1 MDPSTGSASSSPR
14 ESSTAAAN
22 ARVVDGDDGRLG
34 PAPDDVVP
42 HVGRCQREAHE
53 AVDGRVDVDRD
64 TEVGG
69 RGLDLPGARGQH
81 QGGRRL
87 RTELLGEGG
96 ARLVGTLTAHG
107 DPRDGRAAGHP
118 VPEEGRGSR
127 VEREEAEEDAADHEG
142 PPAAP
147 RRGRLLPVDLVV
159 QAVEG
164 HAMLP

>member
-1 MDPSTGSASSSPR
+1 MAGSAPPPTTWCHTSAGASEKR
-14 ESSTAAAN
+14 TRSSTVASTSTATPRSAGAASTFPALEVSTRG
-22 ARVVDGDDGRLG
+22 ADDFG
-34 PAPDDVVP
+34 P
-42 HVGRCQREAHE
+42 
-53 AVDGRVDVDRD
+53 
-64 TEVGG
+64 
-69 RGLDLPGARGQH
+69 
-81 QGGRRL
+81 
-87 RTELLGEGG
+87 ELLGEGG
-96 ARLVGTLTAHG
+96 ARLVGTLAADG

-118 VPEEGRGSR
+118 VTEEGRGSR